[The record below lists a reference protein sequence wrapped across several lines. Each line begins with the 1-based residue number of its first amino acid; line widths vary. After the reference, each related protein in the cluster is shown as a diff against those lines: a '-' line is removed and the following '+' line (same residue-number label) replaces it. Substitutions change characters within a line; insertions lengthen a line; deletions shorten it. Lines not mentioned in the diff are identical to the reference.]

1 MSWPQ
6 SNPWIGLYMTKQ
18 VPINSRSVA
27 ITGLHRGDNP
37 QPGASVIMSLRRRFP
52 GLRILG
58 LSYDPMES
66 SIYCRDNCRL
76 DAVYLLPYPR
86 TGAKALLE
94 RLDAILEK
102 EKIEFIIPSLDSEI
116 MNFIEVQDA
125 LSRRGIRVMLPGK
138 AAFLRRSKEN
148 LSMLCHRLGIPTPET
163 RAAKDIGELK
173 KFAEQIGYPVYVK
186 GKYYEA
192 YLVSS
197 EAELYSSFE
206 ELAEMWGLPVLVQEM
221 IIGEEYDV
229 VGLGDGHGGTIGSCS
244 IRKMLRT
251 SAGKGFAG
259 VVVADP
265 RIDNLARR
273 FIRALRWTGPF
284 ELEFI
289 KAPGRP
295 HLLFEMNPRF
305 PAWVDFPSQ
314 LGCNLPA
321 RLLERLMG
329 TEETPLAHCDAGRM
343 FIRHSVDVLG
353 DISDLAEL
361 ASAGERIGSPLLNFS
376 GRS

>member
-1 MSWPQ
+1 
-6 SNPWIGLYMTKQ
+6 MTKQ
-18 VPINSRSVA
+18 LPINTISVA
-27 ITGLHRGDNP
+27 VTGLHRGDNP
-37 QPGASVIMSLRRRFP
+37 QPGAAVIASLRRRFP
-52 GLRILG
+52 GIRIVG

-66 SIYCRDNCRL
+66 SIYCRDNNRL

-86 TGAKALLE
+86 TGAKALME
-94 RLDAILEK
+94 RLEVILDK
-102 EKIEFIIPSLDSEI
+102 EKISVIVPCLDSEV
-116 MNFIEVQDA
+116 MNFIELQDNLA
-125 LSRRGIRVMLPGK
+125 RRGIKMMLPSK
-138 AAFLRRSKEN
+138 AAFLRRSKEA
-148 LSMLCHRLGIPTPET
+148 LSLLCHRINIPVPET
-163 RAAKDIGELK
+163 RVAHDAAELAR
-173 KFAEQIGYPVYVK
+173 FAEQIGYPVYVK

-192 YLVSS
+192 HLATT
-197 EAELYSSFE
+197 EAELYAAFKD
-206 ELAEMWGLPVLVQEM
+206 LTDMWGLPVLVQEM
-221 IIGEEYDV
+221 VVGEEYDV
-229 VGLGDGHGGTIGSCS
+229 VGLGDGRGGIVGSCS

-265 RIDNLARR
+265 RIDHLVHR
-273 FIRALRWTGPF
+273 FIRALRWAGPF

-289 KAPGRP
+289 KAPARP

-321 RLLERLMG
+321 RLLELLMG
-329 TEETPLAHCDAGRM
+329 FEETELAPCEAGRM

-353 DISDLAEL
+353 DITDLAEL
-361 ASAGERIGSPLLNFS
+361 AAKGERTGAPLLNLS

>member
-1 MSWPQ
+1 
-6 SNPWIGLYMTKQ
+6 MTQ
-18 VPINSRSVA
+18 HVQINSISVA
-27 ITGLHRGDNP
+27 VTGLHRGDNP
-37 QPGASVIMSLRRRFP
+37 QPGASVIASLRRRFP
-52 GLRILG
+52 GLRIVG

-66 SIYCRDNCRL
+66 SIYCRDNSHL

-86 TGAKALLE
+86 TGPKALLE
-94 RLDAILEK
+94 RLEAILAK
-102 EKIEFIIPSLDSEI
+102 EKIDCIIPCLDSEI
-116 MNFIEVQDA
+116 MNFIELQGT
-125 LSRRGIRVMLPGK
+125 LSKRGIKTMLPSK
-138 AAFLRRSKEN
+138 AAFLRRGKEN
-148 LSMLCHRLGIPTPET
+148 LSMLCNRLGMPTPET
-163 RAAKDIGELK
+163 RVAKDSSELS

-192 YLVSS
+192 HLATN
-197 EAELYSSFE
+197 EAELRANFD
-206 ELAEMWGLPVLVQEM
+206 ELAELWGLPVLAQEM
-221 IIGEEYDV
+221 VIGEEYDI
-229 VGLGDGHGGTIGSCS
+229 VGLGDGHGNLIGSCS

-259 VVVADP
+259 VVIADP
-265 RIDNLARR
+265 RLDDLVRR
-273 FIRALRWTGPF
+273 FIRALRWAGPF

-321 RLLERLMG
+321 RLLEHLMG
-329 TEETPLAHCDAGRM
+329 SEETPLSTCEAGRI

-361 ASAGERIGSPLLNFS
+361 ASTGERTSSPVLNFP
-376 GRS
+376 GRP